1 MNPRPS
7 PDPVVQVEDD
17 RTGTSVETL
26 KRAILDNLY
35 YIAAKTLETAT
46 DIDHFTAVAYTVRD
60 GLQRWRAM
68 RNTKC
73 GSSPTCRRSF

>member
-1 MNPRPS
+1 
-7 PDPVVQVEDD
+7 VQVEDD

-46 DIDHFTAVAYTVRD
+46 DIDHFT
-60 GLQRWRAM
+60 
-68 RNTKC
+68 
-73 GSSPTCRRSF
+73 P